1 MFQGEVK
8 LSSTFDGIMGEGASA
23 FVYLQELNGQEVAV
37 KVFHQCF
44 LRRKVMKVYENLRK
58 LEHQNICKTLGF
70 SFQPSSLVLESCYI
84 PLSDGDKASNLSQ
97 LLEIWNE
104 ENHINLHHR
113 TSLIIQ
119 ATEGLNYLHS
129 NFILHKDFKPTNLL
143 VKGSIDK
150 VIVKV
155 CDFDDIHA
163 LKTTTLSTMSIL
175 GRKGMT
181 LTYIAEEILKGEQPS
196 FKSDVFSWGL
206 STFEIFSNTGCPW
219 TGCLTITTT

>member
-1 MFQGEVK
+1 MKF
-8 LSSTFDGIMGEGASA
+8 SSTFDRIMGEGASA

-113 TSLIIQ
+113 ISLIIQ